1 VAEVVRVVVRN
12 LRGLAGAGPPLTTA
26 CNPAPL
32 ILSFCDYVSMP
43 LPAVVLSPNSGDVL
57 DYSNGDL
64 SVILATGE
72 MTGDAFSIVEHRLA
86 PGAQGPPLHRHE
98 RLCDAFYVLEG
109 SLTLRVEDQ
118 TLTADAG
125 AFACF
130 PPGVAHTFLNASQA
144 PVRVLNINAPGGWDR
159 VLRSLVAASGDGEL
173 DQGEIG
179 RIAAERDMIVLE

>member
-1 VAEVVRVVVRN
+1 
-12 LRGLAGAGPPLTTA
+12 
-26 CNPAPL
+26 
-32 ILSFCDYVSMP
+32 MP
-43 LPAVVLSPNSGDVL
+43 LPAVVLSPGSGELL
-57 DYSNGDL
+57 DYGDGDL

-72 MTGDAFSIVEHRLA
+72 QTGDAFSIVEHRLA

-118 TLTADAG
+118 TLTAATG

-159 VLRSLVAASGDGEL
+159 VLRSLVAAGAGEL
-173 DQGEIG
+173 ERAEIG
-179 RIAAERDMIVLE
+179 RIAGERDMIVLE

>member
-1 VAEVVRVVVRN
+1 
-12 LRGLAGAGPPLTTA
+12 
-26 CNPAPL
+26 
-32 ILSFCDYVSMP
+32 VSMP
-43 LPAVVLSPNSGDVL
+43 LPAVVLSPGSGELL
-57 DYSNGDL
+57 DYGGGDL
-64 SVILATGE
+64 SMILATGE
-72 MTGDAFSIVEHRLA
+72 QTCDAFSIVEHRLA

-118 TLTADAG
+118 TLTAAAG

-130 PPGVAHTFLNASQA
+130 PPGVAHTFLNASRV

-159 VLRSLVAASGDGEL
+159 VLRSLVAASSGGEL
-173 DQGEIG
+173 EQSEIG

>member
-1 VAEVVRVVVRN
+1 MR
-12 LRGLAGAGPPLTTA
+12 PPSPTDASAARPREDEPCGQTRKQR
-26 CNPAPL
+26 
-32 ILSFCDYVSMP
+32 S
-43 LPAVVLSPNSGDVL
+43 VL
-57 DYSNGDL
+57 
-64 SVILATGE
+64 
-72 MTGDAFSIVEHRLA
+72 
-86 PGAQGPPLHRHE
+86 PGAHVQPS
-98 RLCDAFYVLEG
+98 

-159 VLRSLVAASGDGEL
+159 VLRSVVAASSDGEL
-173 DQGEIG
+173 EQAEIG